1 MGFSEQLLTLFS
13 DIPIKGSEIREK
25 LKLQTKPQDSSINEP
40 SMQTSTAKTNKEE
53 PSKVSIS
60 DDKIMDFGEPAPNLQ
75 HFDLELGLDDLV
87 KVEKPL
93 DLKMNLKP
101 TKKKVEKIPTSVSKE
116 GEFLEIVKNKAAA
129 SKIAETKTSEDY
141 HKDISGKLLD
151 MKLQP
156 TKLQNYDKLPSELR
170 KVEKEVEPDKTLE
183 ERDEKE
189 FTPVGTKSKETILQE
204 RKLEVSDKEQTST
217 QEHQATSLEKSKG
230 RPKLKT
236 MPDKETF
243 DTCSTEPKK
252 ADAILHDSDLEDVI
266 NDAKI
271 LVKKIPRLTNEKRRS
286 KFAEHV
292 ESKLPQLKAV
302 SAFPEKQFS

>member
-1 MGFSEQLLTLFS
+1 MG
-13 DIPIKGSEIREK
+13 
-25 LKLQTKPQDSSINEP
+25 
-40 SMQTSTAKTNKEE
+40 
-53 PSKVSIS
+53 
-60 DDKIMDFGEPAPNLQ
+60 
-75 HFDLELGLDDLV
+75 
-87 KVEKPL
+87 
-93 DLKMNLKP
+93 P
-101 TKKKVEKIPTSVSKE
+101 TKKKGEKIPTSVPKE

-129 SKIAETKTSEDY
+129 SKIAEKKSSEDY
-141 HKDISGKLLD
+141 LKDISGKLLD

-156 TKLQNYDKLPSELR
+156 TKLQDYNKMPMELR
-170 KVEKEVEPDKTLE
+170 KVEKEVEPDKTFE
-183 ERDEKE
+183 GRDEKE

-204 RKLEVSDKEQTST
+204 RKLTVSDKEQTST
-217 QEHQATSLEKSKG
+217 QEHQATTLEKSKG